1 MAFFYRLRYVLSV
14 AKIRASNSEKVVS
27 VPKPIHF
34 MSLFLLLSFLL
45 PIGDRGSLWGQQF
58 ELVETVEKGLRLQ
71 SN

>member
-45 PIGDRGSLWGQQF
+45 PIGALFSVGVI
-58 ELVETVEKGLRLQ
+58 ELVFGM
-71 SN
+71 